1 MTAADGRPLSLSKET
16 GRFSLKPESV
26 SIFDPASFPGHVG
39 KEMPIDSGFGGTF
52 RSITHSAKISGGN
65 SGGPLIDRDGRVVG
79 INVQGAG
86 TGGRVNVDYAFSIH
100 SSELTAMSRVHSFPI
115 NIVSSKASSEGAMSP
130 LNLVFIIAT
139 GLFAFILFLLV
150 LRKPRTVM
158 VRTWGPLT
166 KMLRPKSSGP
176 AGRSSQVVPMPP
188 SPPPSPGPLAKPMR
202 LRGRDPGGRSY
213 ELAFGRDD
221 FERAGG
227 RLMIGRNGDLS
238 QLVLGHDSVSRQHA
252 ALMLGPG
259 GIQVEDRNSG
269 NGTRVNDQDIP
280 VGQRSPLL
288 RKGDRLTLGEVVL
301 YFDVIP

>member
-1 MTAADGRPLSLSKET
+1 
-16 GRFSLKPESV
+16 
-26 SIFDPASFPGHVG
+26 
-39 KEMPIDSGFGGTF
+39 
-52 RSITHSAKISGGN
+52 
-65 SGGPLIDRDGRVVG
+65 
-79 INVQGAG
+79 
-86 TGGRVNVDYAFSIH
+86 
-100 SSELTAMSRVHSFPI
+100 
-115 NIVSSKASSEGAMSP
+115 
-130 LNLVFIIAT
+130 
-139 GLFAFILFLLV
+139 
-150 LRKPRTVM
+150 
-158 VRTWGPLT
+158 
-166 KMLRPKSSGP
+166 
-176 AGRSSQVVPMPP
+176 MPP